1 MKTLKIAEHGEEAKV
16 YNLDYLACLT
26 AVKGQFDVIFIDPPY
41 RLDYGVPALQSI
53 VKNRLLSEDG
63 VVVYERDR
71 AFDGE
76 VDGLEKYDERK
87 YGKTYFT
94 FFKLPAKAENP

>member
-16 YNLDYLACLT
+16 YNLDYLTCLT